1 MEMATN
7 DGTAESPHHMLWMG
21 SMVPYNPTVASML
34 MDPGAQ
40 TPDNEALFPG
50 SLSPNYDVA
59 SDERLRLVSGPD
71 SPSSSSADGQL
82 AMTRTGFLWNR
93 VSDPQIL
100 SPDFQRENIKK
111 ITIKDISKPGR
122 YREGAQ
128 RVWCCSPPQ
137 EISTDMVVED
147 YNYYQEEPS
156 QYMTSTA
163 TQTQAGQSGNRKI
176 KAVKHPGLK
185 LKTPI
190 TYQKDCDPRVI
201 PIMKDGMAVCAH
213 CGAIGVKHAFY
224 TRERNFCSQRCARE
238 NAELQKYASQHMPE
252 NILGL
257 VRSRQQGDA
266 SKVDPGDITM
276 KELMGSEPMA
286 PPEPTLPPIVFCLPL
301 PVLED
306 DPPLTPP
313 TGRKNVVRQ
322 PSDTHHWSTE
332 EMAQRGFAAAP
343 VDFFKHAPMACN
355 WDDLT
360 VGMKVEVENTD
371 RDDDRDSF
379 WVATVLRIQGYYA
392 LLRYEGFGQLNIK
405 DFWVNLCASSVHPVG
420 WCAMRGKPLIPP
432 ISIVNKYS
440 DWKKFLTKRLN
451 GARTLPTYFYQS
463 IENSMK
469 SRFSP
474 GMRLEVVDKARIC
487 QMKLATVH
495 RILGKRLNLKYWDDR
510 DSGAGFWAHEDSP
523 VIHPVGWAQRVGHEM
538 CAPPEYLMRV
548 EHGEVLPE
556 DAPDDLFLHPPEV
569 DLQPGDLQEGM
580 KLEAVDPLNPS
591 SICVATIVKVLLDG
605 YFMVSMD
612 PYEVQEGPNNEGP
625 NGNFCYHIS
634 SPYIFPAGFC
644 RTNSISLTAPHGY
657 KDSEFDWDQFLAET
671 HHRTVPVRLFIRD
684 IPMHHLVEGMH
695 LEAAEVMDPH
705 KVCVATV
712 KRIVTRL
719 VRVHFD
725 GWEEEFDQ
733 WMDLECPDIF
743 PVGWC
748 HLVGHKLEP
757 PRPEPVAT
765 ATGGNKGPRVWKK
778 KPRRRQKKA
787 NKGSP
792 TSVTNT
798 AKKCPTVSPPS
809 ATSARSLIEANCGPV
824 FGGDT
829 LSVGSSCGGRDSVMS
844 QESSGPDQPM
854 PITPEPVVPPQ
865 PVAQPPIPRERPVSS
880 YISSPAT
887 SGKLIPRLIDSS
899 GLTGE
904 LGELIPADWNVFD
917 VAQFLR
923 VNDCA
928 VYCDNFNRKK
938 IDGKS
943 LLNLTEDD
951 IFELTG
957 GKVGPSLKIHDLI
970 QQLKA
975 RVNPSQSRFKGG
987 IGKKMF

>member
-21 SMVPYNPTVASML
+21 SMVPYNPAMASML

-111 ITIKDISKPGR
+111 KICQCS
-122 YREGAQ
+122 YR
-128 RVWCCSPPQ
+128 VL
-137 EISTDMVVED
+137 DVV
-147 YNYYQEEPS
+147 
-156 QYMTSTA
+156 
-163 TQTQAGQSGNRKI
+163 
-176 KAVKHPGLK
+176 
-185 LKTPI
+185 
-190 TYQKDCDPRVI
+190 
-201 PIMKDGMAVCAH
+201 AVCAH

-238 NAELQKYASQHMPE
+238 NAELQKYASQHMSE

-266 SKVDPGDITM
+266 SKADPGDITM

-343 VDFFKHAPMACN
+343 VDFFKHSHHRARVCFVLSQAPMACN

-392 LLRYEGFGQLNIK
+392 LLRYEGFGQLNSK

-523 VIHPVGWAQRVGHEM
+523 VIHPVGWSQRVGHEM

-569 DLQPGDLQEGM
+569 DLQPGDLHEGM

-612 PYEVQEGPNNEGP
+612 PYDVQEGPNNEGP

-671 HHRTVPVRLFIRD
+671 HHRTVPVRLFIRVSPVQWHQRAYYGLLLLKLGHLTQCVCGVPRQD

-765 ATGGNKGPRVWKK
+765 ATG
-778 KPRRRQKKA
+778 
-787 NKGSP
+787 
-792 TSVTNT
+792 
-798 AKKCPTVSPPS
+798 
-809 ATSARSLIEANCGPV
+809 
-824 FGGDT
+824 
-829 LSVGSSCGGRDSVMS
+829 MH
-844 QESSGPDQPM
+844 
-854 PITPEPVVPPQ
+854 
-865 PVAQPPIPRERPVSS
+865 
-880 YISSPAT
+880 
-887 SGKLIPRLIDSS
+887 
-899 GLTGE
+899 
-904 LGELIPADWNVFD
+904 LG
-917 VAQFLR
+917 
-923 VNDCA
+923 
-928 VYCDNFNRKK
+928 
-938 IDGKS
+938 
-943 LLNLTEDD
+943 
-951 IFELTG
+951 
-957 GKVGPSLKIHDLI
+957 
-970 QQLKA
+970 
-975 RVNPSQSRFKGG
+975 
-987 IGKKMF
+987 